1 MTTITI
7 DSALLEQALSAH
19 ILSLPYIGAGYKTA
33 HTHDTVQASI
43 SALRAAIEQDRAQR
57 GGPVAWLYESEYS
70 SGSYSPNYFEWR
82 VTLNKAEAQTA
93 RRLKPLYTAP
103 QPAQPSQPERKPHTE
118 KDVQEI
124 LRDDWNMSQDQL
136 ENTVRRILGVPK
148 P

>member
-57 GGPVAWLYESEYS
+57 GEPVAWMVVNES
-70 SGSYSPNYFEWR
+70 GTDAF
-82 VTLNKAEAQTA
+82 VTADPTLAQA
-93 RRLKPLYTAP
+93 DQRALPLYTAP
-103 QPAQPSQPERKPHTE
+103 QPERKPHTE
-118 KDVQEI
+118 KNVQEI
-124 LRDDWNMSQDQL
+124 IGSALREFGVFELGVFEQ
-136 ENTVRRILGVPK
+136 TVRDVLGVPK